1 MIYWFVHI
9 TTGILSRFLF
19 RVEVI
24 GGENIPEKGAFIL
37 ASNHRSNI
45 DPAILATSINRKLFF
60 LAKAE
65 LFENHVISFILKKL
79 NCIELRRSGED
90 KTALKKGLK
99 VLRVGKGL
107 LLFPEGKRS
116 KDNFLGRGKPGLSLF
131 AFATGVAVVPAFITG
146 TEKVLPIG
154 SRMISLSKIIVVFGE
169 PLYAKKNIAHNARKL
184 GYRHFVDKI
193 MEGIA
198 ILERNKAQ
206 DYKGA

>member
-19 RVEVI
+19 RVEVR

-45 DPAILATSINRKLFF
+45 DPVLLATSVNRKLFF

-90 KTALKKGLK
+90 KAALKKGLK
-99 VLRVGKGL
+99 VLRSGRGL

-131 AFATGVAVVPAFITG
+131 AFATGVTVVPVFITG

-169 PLYAKKNIAHNARKL
+169 PLYAKKNIDHNARKSE
-184 GYRHFVDKI
+184 YQHFVDKI
-193 MEGIA
+193 MEAIA